1 MPLASLLKPYHS
13 LQDKDLGQQTPL
25 NITDALRVEDRKTGG
40 DRAGKRTAK
49 TSTAMTASTR
59 FTPVVLE
66 K

>member
-1 MPLASLLKPYHS
+1 